1 MFFVLDGLLKLF
13 NFRVAR
19 CNLIDALLYLDN
31 LVVEELLL
39 DFGLLNDSLDFI
51 DSLFG
56 LLVGDHRAELGILI
70 VGLQL
75 VVARL

>member
-1 MFFVLDGLLKLF
+1 M
-13 NFRVAR
+13 
-19 CNLIDALLYLDN
+19 
-31 LVVEELLL
+31 L
-39 DFGLLNDSLDFI
+39 DFGLLNDSLYFI

-56 LLVGDHRAELGILI
+56 LLVGDDRAELGILV